1 MNYYI
6 DNGFKNRKDYLNSLA
21 EDFELDRETVYM
33 MADLLGESEDFDG
46 LITSLEDYSES
57 FY

>member
-1 MNYYI
+1 MSYYT
-6 DNGFKNRKDYLNSLA
+6 DNGFKNRKHYLNSLA
-21 EDFELDRETVYM
+21 EDFEIDRGTVYM

>member
-6 DNGFKNRKDYLNSLA
+6 DNGFKNRKHYLNSLA